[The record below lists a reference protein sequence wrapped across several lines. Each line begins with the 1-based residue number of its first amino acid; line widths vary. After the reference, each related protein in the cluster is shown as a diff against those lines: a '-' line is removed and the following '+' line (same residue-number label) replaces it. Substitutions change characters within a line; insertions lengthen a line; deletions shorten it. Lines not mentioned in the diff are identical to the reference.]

1 MLLARFCLYF
11 FISTFLQQAW
21 AQIDQSSLMLL
32 QKTGQESGEN
42 TDQKNGSSN
51 HVNKFY
57 QSETYQTKKIVKTV
71 KNINPPQNSEFEKVT
86 TDKTDNYAQKKM
98 TSNTSHRNK
107 KNIDEN
113 LEKMVYPERLQGL
126 AVKEQPTVFVEKKIK
141 RKTAN
146 AEKQNETNLDV
157 KNASVDSDEQ
167 NDTTDEN
174 KNDEALDLNF
184 STDFMNLMSGKEA
197 SQVENYKQKLHP
209 DDNRI
214 NRIEVGIATGA
225 VSNRS
230 KSNYYYRDYSTFS
243 PALQVDGKFWLS
255 PFFGLGGSYL
265 TSVGAAI
272 DGNQESKISA
282 HHEWEEISLNMR
294 KYFGIYRKSP
304 SITFGLVY
312 SEYKLSV
319 PSDDTSR
326 IQTKSAGLGL
336 HLSTRL
342 PLTRI
347 YAQSFG
353 LQAIP
358 RVQNTE
364 LSTGISASSGNDP
377 TSMKFS
383 IDTGGE
389 IKFKRQSLMTWKLL
403 YSLEN
408 NKFDGQADK
417 IDPKSNIKPQGVSVE
432 NSFVLF
438 SIGYTWGQ

>member
-1 MLLARFCLYF
+1 MLLVRFAFYI
-11 FISTFLQQAW
+11 FISTFMQQAL
-21 AQIDQSSLMLL
+21 AQIDQSSLLLL
-32 QKTGQESGEN
+32 QKTGQESGEKSTN
-42 TDQKNGSSN
+42 DDNSTN

-57 QSETYQTKKIVKTV
+57 QSESYQTKNNVKTNKKIKPIQSSEPKNTTNNNRSQNKIALNNGRHNKSRID
-71 KNINPPQNSEFEKVT
+71 KNIEQ
-86 TDKTDNYAQKKM
+86 
-98 TSNTSHRNK
+98 
-107 KNIDEN
+107 
-113 LEKMVYPERLQGL
+113 LVYPENLQGVSVEETPPL
-126 AVKEQPTVFVEKKIK
+126 IVEKQIK
-141 RKTAN
+141 RKITSTELPN
-146 AEKQNETNLDV
+146 EKIVNI
-157 KNASVDSDEQ
+157 KNSVADSDEQ
-167 NDTTDEN
+167 NETPDEN
-174 KNDEALDLNF
+174 TKEEELDLNF
-184 STDFMNLMSGKEA
+184 STDFTNLISGKEA
-197 SQVENYKQKLHP
+197 SQVEKYKLKLHP
-209 DDNRI
+209 DDNRL
-214 NRIEVGIATGA
+214 NRIEVGIATGV

-272 DGNQESKISA
+272 DGNQESKVSA

-294 KYFGIYRKSP
+294 KYFGVFRKSP

-342 PLTRI
+342 PLTKI
-347 YAQSFG
+347 YAHTFG

-364 LSTGISASSGNDP
+364 LSTGISASSGTDP

-383 IDTGGE
+383 VDTGGE
-389 IKFKRQSLMTWKLL
+389 IKFKRQSLMTWKFS
-403 YSLEN
+403 YTLEN
-408 NKFDGQADK
+408 NKFDGQAERL
-417 IDPKSNIKPQGVSVE
+417 DPKTNSKPQGVSVE

-438 SIGYTWGQ
+438 SIGYAWGQ